1 MIHMRSFNKFEENN
15 LKFLTQK
22 NIEYTIVQITETGY
36 KKSILDATEPMRQYF
51 MTVGMHDYSRQSQG
65 QENKVIQV
73 TTILDAT
80 SMYPTSTSLYR
91 PETKK
96 GDPRIWTNN
105 LKKYCNPNDILMMLY
120 HKEKLYVVNL
130 TQVNIE
136 KTYNSVI
143 ITPLKDLIKEVNM
156 EAMSVANE
164 LTDLLRDIAKEWH
177 PAEVLAD
184 TGVGRAVETLL
195 GIDMNCSKQPDYK
208 GIELKSYREKRPGVR
223 STLFTQVP
231 DWKNSYLKSAKEIV
245 AKYGYMRPNKEG
257 QMVKTYQNTIS
268 CAAPNAQNLGMTLYP
283 MEEILAIEEKKAKIN
298 KENVIKYLKAADV
311 ALWQLPALHQRLLE
325 KHHETFWIE
334 VESRVEGN
342 KELFRPILVE
352 HTKNPVV
359 SQFDNLL
366 DAGYITVDLLLSR
379 PSGNGDTISFKMKK
393 EARTMLFPNSEQIML
408 RS

>member
-1 MIHMRSFNKFEENN
+1 MIHMRSFNKFEEKN

-22 NIEYTIVQITETGY
+22 NIEYTLVQITETGY
-36 KKSILDATEPMRQYF
+36 KKSILDATDPMRQYF
-51 MTVGMHDYSRQSQG
+51 KTVGMHDYSLQSQG
-65 QENKVIQV
+65 QENKVIQI
-73 TTILDAT
+73 TTILDET
-80 SMYPTSTSLYR
+80 SMYPTATSLYR

-105 LKKYCNPNDILMMLY
+105 LKKYCVPNDILLMLY
-120 HKEKLYVVNL
+120 HKGKLYVVNL
-130 TQVNIE
+130 THVDIE
-136 KTYNSVI
+136 KAYNSVI
-143 ITPLKDLIKEVNM
+143 ITPLKDLIKEVNAK
-156 EAMSVANE
+156 AMSVANE
-164 LTDLLRDIAKEWH
+164 LTEMLRDVAKEWH

-184 TGVGRAVETLL
+184 TGVGRAIETIL
-195 GIDMNCSKQPDYK
+195 GIEMNSSKQPDYK

-223 STLFTQVP
+223 SALFSQVP
-231 DWKNSYLKSAKEIV
+231 DWSNSRMKSAKDIV
-245 AKYGYMRPNKEG
+245 AKYGYMRPNKSG

-283 MEEILAIEEKKAKIN
+283 MDEILAIEEKKAKMD
-298 KENVIKYLKAADV
+298 KDVIKYLKAADV
-311 ALWQLPALHQRLLE
+311 ALWQLPVLHQRLLE

-334 VESRVEGN
+334 VESRLEGD

-379 PSGNGDTISFKMKK
+379 PSGNGDTISFKMNKK
-393 EARTMLFPNSEQIML
+393 ARPMLFPESEQINL